1 MKLRFKHSI
10 IPAIALMVVAGSPA
24 SAQLLG
30 GSGGGGLTGGLGGTI
45 GQTTGT
51 ITGTI
56 TGSAS
61 GEKSVDTRA
70 GRVRGSGQAKGSASS
85 SSTGTT
91 NVLNNPVTGAAS
103 GTADGSANGSAD
115 ATLVGTDFVRATAA
129 DGVTRTRGAI
139 DTARGT
145 AGSAIGHA
153 QSASTN
159 ATSSVNG
166 SASGMGSIAGNGG
179 GMAQGGLGQLAASGS
194 AAANG
199 AGMFAIEPGMPVE
212 DVKGRVIGYVQQV
225 EQTKSGV
232 VQAVTVEVGN
242 RVATLPAANFSGS
255 GDALVTGMTK
265 GELKSVGKDQAA
277 EDANQTAAP
286 QTSGSAPA
294 TTKSGNSSRGGVKER
309 EGSTQKER

>member
-1 MKLRFKHSI
+1 MKSRFKYSI
-10 IPAIALMVVAGSPA
+10 IPAIALMAAAGSPA

-51 ITGTI
+51 ITGTA

-61 GEKSVDTRA
+61 GEKSIDTRA

-85 SSTGTT
+85 SSTGGT
-91 NVLNNPVTGAAS
+91 NILNNPVSGAAS
-103 GTADGSANGSAD
+103 GAADGSVNGGAD

-129 DGVTRTRGAI
+129 DGIARTHSTI
-139 DTARGT
+139 DTAHGT
-145 AGSAIGHA
+145 AGSAVG
-153 QSASTN
+153 QVRSAT
-159 ATSSVNG
+159 TSAAGSAMG
-166 SASGMGSIAGNGG
+166 SASGTGSIAGNGSA
-179 GMAQGGLGQLAASGS
+179 MAQGGLGQLAASGS

-212 DVKGRVIGYVQQV
+212 DAKGRVIGYVQQV

-242 RVATLPAANFSGS
+242 RIATLPAANFSGS

-277 EDANQTAAP
+277 DDANPTAAP
-286 QTSGSAPA
+286 QPAGNTPAP
-294 TTKSGNSSRGGVKER
+294 TKSGNNSRGARER
-309 EGSTQKER
+309 EGDTHNER